1 MTSRKSGFTVV
12 EMLIVVMIIALLAL
26 IAVPQMAN
34 NRRTAQRSGCMNNLR
49 LINANIQQYMLA
61 NATTAV
67 PNKNRIRNM
76 FQTGLFP
83 TCPGGGN
90 YTMPAN
96 DTALPRCSLANSRR
110 HRLTP

>member
-12 EMLIVVMIIALLAL
+12 EMMIVVMIIALLAL

-49 LINANIQQYMLA
+49 LINANVQQYMLA
-61 NATTAV
+61 NATTSI
-67 PNKNRIRNM
+67 PSKNNIRNM

>member
-1 MTSRKSGFTVV
+1 MKINRSGFTLI
-12 EMLIVVMIIALLAL
+12 EMMIVIMIVALLAL

-49 LINANIQQYMLA
+49 IINANVQQYMLA
-61 NATTAV
+61 NATTTV
-67 PNKNRIRNM
+67 PTKNNIRNM
-76 FQTGLFP
+76 FQTRRFP

-90 YTMPAN
+90 YFMPVN
-96 DTALPRCSLANSRR
+96 DTALPRCSLANSRG